1 MVEKSSVQLSQA
13 ISVTHSS
20 VTHSTSDWDNV
31 LDTIQRIID
40 DDKYNIDANI
50 ILIIHSY
57 IQDGD
62 NNESLIK
69 LNELHN
75 IINNKCIKNIS
86 LLYTIVIIICHIC
99 NRNINALYICI
110 DILERCITY
119 TNDKSYQASILIEIG
134 RIHLMISS
142 ERGSAQGGLRN
153 MTGGGMVGGSERSS
167 VSLAIQAFQ
176 EALKKDDSSS
186 TTTYSTTSTTNTN
199 NNNISALLGLVKCQL
214 IEGEIDD
221 AEAQLDL
228 LTAMHEENE
237 LGYEYMYIKAMII
250 KLTSSHTTTNTTTEE
265 QKEKHIKALDE
276 CKQLLLP
283 SSNST
288 TTSFSTSSSPL
299 YNIHLFHKQYECIV
313 NYNIDILY
321 ILSMEYISHFDAY
334 TPVTVYLDNPNSTT
348 TSSTTSTATL
358 GNNKA
363 GSGMTQSGSGNAY
376 VTTNTLSKLMATQA
390 QMNTMI
396 GPLTSSHTTSNT
408 TSTSHSTTRTKN
420 RTKTST
426 NTNTSMNIDT
436 IEIPPAVLT
445 GVNILKYL
453 LQICPGYICI
463 YIEISR
469 ILCDIGRYDESIRT
483 IHTCLGI
490 HTRCIP
496 ALLLKAK
503 IELTLRLVYMYV
515 YIDVL
520 PLNLSFI
527 CYIIHICIHIL
538 IYTYIYLYTYSHLSI
553 YAYLY
558 IHVYSFI
565 HLYILTY
572 IYT

>member
-13 ISVTHSS
+13 ISVTHPS
-20 VTHSTSDWDNV
+20 VTHATSDWDNV

-69 LNELHN
+69 LNELNN
-75 IINNKCIKNIS
+75 IINNNYIKNIS
-86 LLYTIVIIICHIC
+86 LLYTIVIIISHIC

-142 ERGSAQGGLRN
+142 ERGSAQGGVRN
-153 MTGGGMVGGSERSS
+153 MTGGGMGGGSERSS

-176 EALKKDDSSS
+176 EALKKDSSSSSSSS
-186 TTTYSTTSTTNTN
+186 TTYTSSTTTTSNNTN

-250 KLTSSHTTTNTTTEE
+250 KLTTSSSSHTNNNNITNTTTEE
-265 QKEKHIKALDE
+265 QKDKHIQALNE
-276 CKQLLLP
+276 CKQILLP
-283 SSNST
+283 SSST
-288 TTSFSTSSSPL
+288 STSFSTSSAPL

-313 NYNIDILY
+313 NYNIDTLY
-321 ILSMEYISHFDAY
+321 ILSMEYISHFDSY
-334 TPVTVYLDNPNSTT
+334 TPVTVYLDNPSSTATTTSTSTT
-348 TSSTTSTATL
+348 TVGNKS
-358 GNNKA
+358 GNNTTN
-363 GSGMTQSGSGNAY
+363 SGMTQSGSGNAY
-376 VTTNTLSKLMATQA
+376 VTTSTLSKLMATQA

-396 GPLTSSHTTSNT
+396 GPLTSSHTTST
-408 TSTSHSTTRTKN
+408 TTSTTRTKN
-420 RTKTST
+420 RKTKTT
-426 NTNTSMNIDT
+426 NNTNSSMNIDT
-436 IEIPPAVLT
+436 IEVPPAVLT
-445 GVNILKYL
+445 GINILKYL

-490 HTRCIP
+490 HPRCIP

-503 IELTLRLVYMYV
+503 IELTLRLVYV
-515 YIDVL
+515 CIYIDV
-520 PLNLSFI
+520 
-527 CYIIHICIHIL
+527 CI
-538 IYTYIYLYTYSHLSI
+538 
-553 YAYLY
+553 
-558 IHVYSFI
+558 
-565 HLYILTY
+565 
-572 IYT
+572 

>member
-13 ISVTHSS
+13 ISVTHPP
-20 VTHSTSDWDNV
+20 VTHATSDWDNV

-75 IINNKCIKNIS
+75 IINNKYIKNIS
-86 LLYTIVIIICHIC
+86 LLYTIVIIISHIC
-99 NRNINALYICI
+99 NRNVNALYICI

-142 ERGSAQGGLRN
+142 ERGSSQGGVRN
-153 MTGGGMVGGSERSS
+153 MTGGGMGGGSDRSS

-176 EALKKDDSSS
+176 EALKKDDSS
-186 TTTYSTTSTTNTN
+186 TTSTTTTNNN

-214 IEGEIDD
+214 LEGEIDD

-237 LGYEYMYIKAMII
+237 LGYEYMYIKSMII
-250 KLTSSHTTTNTTTEE
+250 KLTTSSSSSSHTTTNTTTEE

-283 SSNST
+283 SSTST

-321 ILSMEYISHFDAY
+321 ILSMEYISHYDAY
-334 TPVTVYLDNPNSTT
+334 TPVTVYLDNPSTTTNSTT
-348 TSSTTSTATL
+348 NTTSTT
-358 GNNKA
+358 NNKSNTT
-363 GSGMTQSGSGNAY
+363 GSGMTQSGGNNSNNNNN

-396 GPLTSSHTTSNT
+396 GPLTSSTSNT
-408 TSTSHSTTRTKN
+408 TSTFHSTTRTKN
-420 RTKTST
+420 RNKTTT
-426 NTNTSMNIDT
+426 NTISNNNMNSNSIDT

-445 GVNILKYL
+445 GINILKYL

-483 IHTCLGI
+483 IHTCLSL

-503 IELTLRLVYMYV
+503 IELTLRLV
-515 YIDVL
+515 
-520 PLNLSFI
+520 
-527 CYIIHICIHIL
+527 
-538 IYTYIYLYTYSHLSI
+538 
-553 YAYLY
+553 
-558 IHVYSFI
+558 
-565 HLYILTY
+565 
-572 IYT
+572 